1 MTVTYDIVV
10 VGGGHAGCEAAL
22 AAARMGAS
30 VCLATLRADTVGALS
45 CNPAMGGVG
54 KGQIVRE
61 IDALGGAMGR
71 LTDATAI
78 QYRMLNTSKGEAVRA
93 LRAQVDKEQYSQAM
107 QAHVATVPGL
117 DVLEGCVDDLQVTA
131 GRVAGVVLADGSRV
145 PARAVIL
152 TNGTF
157 LRGLMHTGETKASGG
172 RIGEGAVQGLSAALE
187 RLGFESGRLK
197 TGTPPRLAAESIDWS
212 AVTVQDG
219 DPTPDGFSHFTPAPR
234 RAWAECYVTRTNEA
248 VHDVIRANLD
258 RSPMFV
264 GEIEGVGP
272 RYCPSIEDK
281 VVRFAERDGHTVH
294 LEPEGLNTN
303 SIYVNGIS
311 TSLPSDVQ
319 EQIVAR
325 IPGLEKAQFLRY
337 GYAVEYDFFPPC
349 QIDVTFESRLVP
361 GLYLAGQ
368 ICGTSGYE
376 EAGAQGFLAGVNAA
390 LALREAEP
398 FILGREDA
406 YMGVLADDL
415 VRTDPREPY
424 RMFTSR
430 AEYRLL
436 LRHDNADLRLS
447 ARGHALGLLSDD
459 ELAQVERKRRGVAEV
474 TEWLTDRRADGASL
488 LQRLK
493 RPGARFAELYVAA
506 PELADLRV
514 EASVAEQVLIN
525 TRYETY
531 IERQLAQV
539 DRMRR
544 HESWRIPDTLRFAD
558 VYGLRREAV
567 EKLERVRPHTLG
579 QAGRISGVTPADLNL
594 VMVALSVAEAPSA
607 TEAPG
612 ATPGGL
618 S

>member
-1 MTVTYDIVV
+1 GRV
-10 VGGGHAGCEAAL
+10 VGA
-22 AAARMGAS
+22 
-30 VCLATLRADTVGALS
+30 
-45 CNPAMGGVG
+45 
-54 KGQIVRE
+54 
-61 IDALGGAMGR
+61 
-71 LTDATAI
+71 
-78 QYRMLNTSKGEAVRA
+78 
-93 LRAQVDKEQYSQAM
+93 
-107 QAHVATVPGL
+107 
-117 DVLEGCVDDLQVTA
+117 
-131 GRVAGVVLADGSRV
+131 VLADGSTIS
-145 PARAVIL
+145 ARAVIL

-157 LRGLMHTGETKASGG
+157 LRGLMHTGESKASGG

-212 AVTVQDG
+212 LVEPQEG
-219 DPTPDGFSHFTPAPR
+219 DPEPDGFSHFLPPPR
-234 RAWAECYVTRTNEA
+234 RDWAQCYVTRTNPQ

-264 GEIEGVGP
+264 GDIEGVGP

-294 LEPEGLNTN
+294 LEPEGLHTN

-311 TSLPSDVQ
+311 TSLPADVQ
-319 EQIVAR
+319 QQIVAA
-325 IPGLEKAQFLRY
+325 IPGLQDAKFLRY

-349 QIDVTFESRLVP
+349 QIDVTFAAREVP

-390 LALREAEP
+390 LALRGEEP
-398 FILGREDA
+398 FVLGREEA

-447 ARGHALGLLSDD
+447 HKGHALGLISDA
-459 ELAQVERKRRGVAEV
+459 ELDQVERKRSSVAEV
-474 TEWLTDRRADGASL
+474 TEWLRGRRQDGESL
-488 LQRLK
+488 LQRLR
-493 RPGARFAELYVAA
+493 RPGATFGELVAA
-506 PELADLRV
+506 DPELAQLQVDPLV
-514 EASVAEQVLIN
+514 QQQVLIN

-544 HESWRIPDTLRFAD
+544 NESWRIPASLRFDA
-558 VYGLRREAV
+558 VFGLRREAV
-567 EKLERVRPHTLG
+567 EKLERIRPRTLG
-579 QAGRISGVTPADLNL
+579 QASRISGVTPADLNL
-594 VMVALSVAEAPSA
+594 VMVALQVGQQQAVPRE
-607 TEAPG
+607 TNEG
-612 ATPGGL
+612 TGDDE
-618 S
+618 